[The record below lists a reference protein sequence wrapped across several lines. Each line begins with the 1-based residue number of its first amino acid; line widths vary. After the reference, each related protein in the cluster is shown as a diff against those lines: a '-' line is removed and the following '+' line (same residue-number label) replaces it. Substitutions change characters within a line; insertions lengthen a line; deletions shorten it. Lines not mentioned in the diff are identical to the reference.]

1 MTNTEFINAINILE
15 PNYSWSSSYKD
26 AFYEIKKDIL
36 NLYNTDNFIVVKS
49 EDLQLDKQILQDFR
63 NALFELSNCAR
74 QILELQKENFE
85 LKQRLLSKE
94 QNNEQ

>member
-1 MTNTEFINAINILE
+1 MTNTEFLNAISALKTK
-15 PNYSWSSSYKD
+15 YSWSSAQKEAYD
-26 AFYEIKKDIL
+26 EVKKDIL
-36 NLYNTDNFIVVKS
+36 DLYNKDNFIVVKS

-63 NALFELSNCAR
+63 NALFELSNCTR

-85 LKQRLLSKE
+85 LKQKLLSKE